1 MLRRVLAAAL
11 AAASISGAS
20 APAWSQAAAG
30 PGPGSGP
37 PYAAPSSG
45 SILLMSGQALA
56 EPPWLGLLRPR
67 QGLFGVQ
74 VVEVY
79 EDSGAAAAGIQ
90 PGDEILFLDD
100 LPISSV
106 GELVMIVQRH
116 AVGDEL
122 EVRLV
127 RGGVELSMMVQLG
140 SRVDDREMLHRRLVG
155 KPAPP
160 VMLRRLDDDR
170 VFDPSALRGKVAVLA
185 WFSTRCDGCS
195 EVISQLS
202 EWAVESRDTVVAAVT
217 SAEPGPLATYLS
229 RQAISVP
236 VAVADEEDFQRY
248 ALLGARA
255 DALVAFVVIDR
266 NGIVRLAAAVGDDS
280 TASDASAASASV
292 DDVIAGARQLQRAPA
307 ARPRR

>member
-1 MLRRVLAAAL
+1 MLRRVSAAAAL
-11 AAASISGAS
+11 AVALVS
-20 APAWSQAAAG
+20 A
-30 PGPGSGP
+30 SGP
-37 PYAAPSSG
+37 TRAQVGPAPGGG
-45 SILLMSGQALA
+45 SILLMSGPAVA

-79 EDSGAAAAGIQ
+79 EDSGAAAAGIL

-100 LPISSV
+100 LPVSSV

-127 RGGVELSMMVQLG
+127 RGGVELAVVVQLG
-140 SRVDDREMLHRRLVG
+140 ARVDDREMLHRRLVG
-155 KPAPP
+155 KPAPSAK
-160 VMLRRLDDDR
+160 LRRLDDDR
-170 VFDPSALRGKVAVLA
+170 VIDPSALRGKVAVLA
-185 WFSTRCDGCS
+185 WFSTRCDGCAD
-195 EVISQLS
+195 VISELGG
-202 EWAVESRDTVVAAVT
+202 WAAAAPRDTVVAAVT

-236 VAVADEEDFQRY
+236 VAVAEEEDYQRY
-248 ALLGARA
+248 GLLGARA

-266 NGIVRLAAAVGDDS
+266 NGIVRQAAAVGDAGE
-280 TASDASAASASV
+280 ASGVASAAV
-292 DDVIAGARQLQRAPA
+292 DDVIAGARQLLRTSASRAPA
-307 ARPRR
+307 SRARR

>member
-1 MLRRVLAAAL
+1 M
-11 AAASISGAS
+11 SGAS

-30 PGPGSGP
+30 PGSGP
-37 PYAAPSSG
+37 PYPAPSSG
-45 SILLMSGQALA
+45 SIFLLSGQPLA

-100 LPISSV
+100 FPISSV

-116 AVGDEL
+116 AVGDEI

-127 RGGVELSMMVQLG
+127 RGGVELSLVVQLG
-140 SRVDDREMLHRRLVG
+140 ARVDDREMLHRRLVG

-195 EVISQLS
+195 EVISELA
-202 EWAVESRDTVVAAVT
+202 EWAAESRDTVVAAVT

-266 NGIVRLAAAVGDDS
+266 NGIVRLAAAVGDDA

-292 DDVIAGARQLQRAPA
+292 DDVIAGARQAQRAPA
-307 ARPRR
+307 ARARR

>member
-30 PGPGSGP
+30 PGSGS
-37 PYAAPSSG
+37 PYAPSSG
-45 SILLMSGQALA
+45 SILLMSGQSLA

-100 LPISSV
+100 FPISSV

-140 SRVDDREMLHRRLVG
+140 ARVDDREMLHRRLVG

-160 VMLRRLDDDR
+160 VLLRRLDNDR

-195 EVISQLS
+195 EVISELS
-202 EWAVESRDTVVAAVT
+202 EWAAESRDTVVAAVT

-236 VAVADEEDFQRY
+236 VAVAEEEDFQRY

-280 TASDASAASASV
+280 ASDAAAASASV

-307 ARPRR
+307 ARSRR